1 MNLILPYRGAACL
14 AAVLL
19 MLTPALAQTPAATPA
34 PQAAPKLPAWVEKSN
49 QNTKIVNEIVARFGP
64 EGAGQLGIEGLDEQ
78 IADLKPNIVER
89 SRAATREVLAELK
102 KRHAAETDPLVR
114 QDLEILIQ
122 GAEDN
127 IRNSEINEKYY
138 VPYNNVVRLV
148 FFGMRTLLDDQIAP
162 SRRQAAV
169 ARLRK
174 YAGLEPGYEPITR
187 LAMDRTR
194 ERIKPG
200 LLGPPKEQVQQDLN
214 RNAFLVNG
222 IPKLLEKYKI
232 EGWQEPFA
240 KLKEQLDEYEKF
252 VRAEVLPIART
263 DFKLPPE
270 DYAFSL
276 HQVGVDIPAEELA
289 KTAHAAFDQ
298 LQKEMQTIAAQVSK
312 ERGFASSG
320 YRDVIRELKKQQ
332 LIGEAILPHYKERLV
347 EIEKIIQRERLVTL
361 PARPARIRLA
371 TEAES
376 AAVPAPNMRPPR
388 LIGNTGEQGEFVL
401 PLNIPGKKEGETKRF
416 DDFTF
421 EAASWTLT
429 AHEARPGHELQ
440 FAAVIEAGVSQARA
454 IYAFNST
461 NVEGWGLYA
470 ESILL
475 PHMPWEGQLI
485 SLQARLMRAAR
496 AFLDPELQTGK
507 IQPEQALAVL
517 KNDVVL
523 SDAMAQQEV
532 ERYTFLAPGQ
542 ATSYFYGYS
551 KLRDLRKEVEAK
563 LGKKFDQQKFHD
575 FILNQGL
582 LPPDLLRKAVLSE
595 FVGTKEKASR

>member
-1 MNLILPYRGAACL
+1 MKLIQPYRAAACL

-19 MLTPALAQTPAATPA
+19 IMTPALAQTPAAPPA
-34 PQAAPKLPAWVEKSN
+34 AAPKFPAWVEKSN
-49 QNTKIVNEIVARFGP
+49 ENTKIVNEIVARFGP
-64 EGAGQLGIEGLDEQ
+64 EGAGQLGIEGMDEQ

-89 SRAATREVLAELK
+89 GRAATREVLAALK
-102 KRHAAETDPLVR
+102 KRHTAESDPLVR

-122 GAEDN
+122 SAQDN

-162 SRRQAAV
+162 ARRQAAV

-194 ERIKPG
+194 EAKKPG
-200 LLGPPKEQVQQDLN
+200 LLGPPKEQVEQDLN
-214 RNAFLVNG
+214 RSAFFVNG

-240 KLKEQLDEYEKF
+240 KLKAQLDEYEKF
-252 VRAEVLPIART
+252 VRTEVLPIART
-263 DFKLPPE
+263 DFRLPPE

-276 HQVGVDIPAEELA
+276 HQVGVDIPAEALA

-298 LQKEMQTIAAQVSK
+298 LQKEMQSIASQIAK
-312 ERGFASSG
+312 DRGFASAD

-332 LIGEAILPHYKERLV
+332 LVGEAILPHYKERLA

-371 TEAES
+371 SEAES

-416 DDFTF
+416 DDFTY

-440 FAAVIEAGVSQARA
+440 FAAIVEAGVSQARA

-475 PHMPWEGQLI
+475 PYMPREGQLI
-485 SLQARLMRAAR
+485 SLQARLLRAAR

-507 IQPEQALAVL
+507 ITPEQALAVL
-517 KNDVVL
+517 KNDVVN

-542 ATSYFYGYS
+542 ATSYFYGYT
-551 KLRDLRKEVEAK
+551 KLRDLRKEVEGK
-563 LGKKFDQQKFHD
+563 LGKKFDQQKF
-575 FILNQGL
+575 L
-582 LPPDLLRKAVLSE
+582 
-595 FVGTKEKASR
+595 

>member
-1 MNLILPYRGAACL
+1 MTLIQPFRSAVCL
-14 AAVLL
+14 AVGLL
-19 MLTPALAQTPAATPA
+19 MLPPALAQTAPAPAAAPA
-34 PQAAPKLPAWVEKSN
+34 TPKLPAWVEKSN
-49 QNTKIVNEIVARFGP
+49 QNTRVVNEVVARFGP

-78 IADLKPNIVER
+78 IADLKPNLVER
-89 SRAATREVLAELK
+89 SRAAAREVLAELK
-102 KRHAAETDPLVR
+102 ERRAAEKDPLVR
-114 QDLEILIQ
+114 QDLEILIRA
-122 GAEDN
+122 AEDN

-138 VPYNNVVRLV
+138 LPYNNVVRLV

-169 ARLRK
+169 VRLRK
-174 YAGLEPGYEPITR
+174 YAGMEPGYEPTTK

-194 ERIKPG
+194 ERMKPG

-214 RNAFLVNG
+214 RNAFFING

-240 KLKEQLDEYEKF
+240 KLKQQLDEYETF
-252 VRAEVLPIART
+252 VRTEILPIART
-263 DFKLPPE
+263 DFRLPAE

-276 HQVGVDIPAEELA
+276 HQVGVDIPAEDLA

-298 LQKEMQTIAAQVSK
+298 LQKEMQTIATQVAK
-312 ERGFASSG
+312 ERGLASAD

-332 LIGEAILPHYKERLV
+332 LIGEAILPHYKDRLAQIE
-347 EIEKIIQRERLVTL
+347 EIIRRERLVTV
-361 PARPARIRLA
+361 PARAARIRIA
-371 TEAES
+371 SEAES

-388 LIGNTGEQGEFVL
+388 LIGNTGEQGEFLL
-401 PLNIPGKKEGETKRF
+401 PLNIPGKREGETKRF

-440 FAAVIEAGVSQARA
+440 FAAMVEAGVSQARA
-454 IYAFNST
+454 VYAFNST

-475 PHMPWEGQLI
+475 PYMPREGQLI
-485 SLQARLMRAAR
+485 SLQFRLMRAAR

-507 IQPEQALAVL
+507 ISPEQALAVL

-542 ATSYFYGYS
+542 ATSYFYGYTRLMQ
-551 KLRDLRKEVEAK
+551 LRQEVEKAQA
-563 LGKKFDQQKFHD
+563 KKFDQQRFHD
-575 FILNQGL
+575 FILGQGL
-582 LPPDLLRKAVLSE
+582 LPPELLRKAVLAD
-595 FVGTKEKASR
+595 FAGRKAD

>member
-1 MNLILPYRGAACL
+1 MKLIQPYRAAACL
-14 AAVLL
+14 AVVLL
-19 MLTPALAQTPAATPA
+19 ILAPAPAQTPAPS
-34 PQAAPKLPAWVEKSN
+34 AAPKLPAWVEKSN

-89 SRAATREVLAELK
+89 GRAATREVLAELK

-122 GAEDN
+122 GAADN

-138 VPYNNVVRLV
+138 VPYRNVTRLV

-174 YAGLEPGYEPITR
+174 YAGLEPGYEPITK

-194 ERIKPG
+194 EAKKPG
-200 LLGPPKEQVQQDLN
+200 LLGPPKEQVEQDLN
-214 RNAFLVNG
+214 RSAFFVNG
-222 IPKLLEKYKI
+222 IPKLLEKYQI

-240 KLKEQLDEYEKF
+240 KLKSQLEEYEKF
-252 VRAEVLPIART
+252 VRAEVLPIARA

-276 HQVGVDIPAEELA
+276 HQVGVDIPAEQLA
-289 KTAHAAFDQ
+289 KIAHAAFTD
-298 LQKEMQTIAAQVSK
+298 LQKEMQTIAAQVAK
-312 ERGFASSG
+312 ERGFASSD

-332 LIGEAILPHYKERLV
+332 LVGEAILPHYKDRLA

-416 DDFTF
+416 DDFTY

-440 FAAVIEAGVSQARA
+440 FAAIVEAGVSQARA

-475 PHMPWEGQLI
+475 PYMPKEGQLI
-485 SLQARLMRAAR
+485 SLNARLLRAAR

-507 IQPEQALAVL
+507 ITPELASAVL
-517 KNDVVL
+517 KNDVVT

-532 ERYTFLAPGQ
+532 ERYTFLTPGQ

-575 FILNQGL
+575 FVLNQGL

-595 FVGTKEKASR
+595 FVGGMEKASR